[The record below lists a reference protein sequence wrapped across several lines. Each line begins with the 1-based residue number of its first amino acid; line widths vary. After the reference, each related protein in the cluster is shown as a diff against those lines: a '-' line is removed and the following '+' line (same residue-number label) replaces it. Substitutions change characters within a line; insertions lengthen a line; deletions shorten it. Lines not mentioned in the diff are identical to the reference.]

1 MSKKIYEYFVYF
13 LCAFIILLALFGK
26 YYAPYSANEINLANK
41 FASNSLLH
49 IFGTDHLGR
58 DIFSRIL
65 EGAYISILATF
76 STIIII
82 IVLGVSV
89 GFIAGFSNNKIDNF
103 LMRICDIFLCFPT
116 IVLALFF
123 VGILGT
129 GLLNIII
136 AIALTHW
143 AWYARI
149 IRSIV
154 LKLKNT
160 EYVLISKTCGASNFK
175 IFKKHFAKP
184 ICMQLLVLST
194 LDLGHIMLHI
204 SGLSLLGLGV
214 KAPQAE
220 WGIMIAETKDYIL
233 THYEL
238 ILYPGIA
245 MLIVI
250 IAFNL
255 LGDILRDKFEN
266 LIQVE
271 SHG

>member
-1 MSKKIYEYFVYF
+1 MSKKIYEYFIYF
-13 LCAFIILLALFGK
+13 LCILIILLAIFGK
-26 YYAPYSANEINLANK
+26 YLAPYDANEIDLTNK
-41 FASNSLLH
+41 FATSNLYH

-58 DIFSRIL
+58 DILSRL
-65 EGAYISILATF
+65 LVGSSISIISTF
-76 STIIII
+76 VTIIII
-82 IVLGVSV
+82 VVLGVLV

-154 LKLKNT
+154 FRLKNT
-160 EYVLISKTCGASNFK
+160 EYVLISKTCGASNFA

-184 ICMQLLVLST
+184 IFMQLLILCT

-250 IAFNL
+250 VAFNL
-255 LGDILRDKFEN
+255 LGDILRDKFDNYIKEVN
-266 LIQVE
+266 HE
-271 SHG
+271 